1 MSDDKEETPET
12 SNETPEKEN
21 DNNETEQPNPN
32 PENNIADGA
41 ESDGSKYIKLKVV
54 GNDQNGIHFRL
65 KMSTQLLKL
74 KKSYSTHVGVPVS
87 GLRFL
92 FDGKRISDDD
102 TPKQLD
108 MRDDDQ
114 IEVYHEQTGGWAP
127 KRDFF
132 LNKEI
137 RRMECFVW
145 SPKPSYSCLHRK
157 HRQDSP
163 SPTFK

>member
-1 MSDDKEETPET
+1 MSDKEETPET
-12 SNETPEKEN
+12 TNEAPDKEN
-21 DNNETEQPNPN
+21 DNEPEPSNT
-32 PENNIADGA
+32 ENNIADGA
-41 ESDGSKYIKLKVV
+41 EADGSKYIKLKVV

-65 KMSTQLLKL
+65 KMTTQLLKL

-114 IEVYHEQTGGWAP
+114 IEVYHEQTGGCSA
-127 KRDFF
+127 KKDFF
-132 LNKEI
+132 VKKEI
-137 RRMECFVW
+137 GRMESSIW
-145 SPKPSYSCLHRK
+145 SPEPSCSRLHRK
-157 HRQDSP
+157 HRQNSP
-163 SPTFK
+163 LIFK